1 VEEEQTMKPT
11 RIALA
16 ATLALGAASAQA
28 ATEADFR
35 LETTA
40 QLGALCAAQPG
51 EAMYGPAIAMCHGF
65 LAAAHAV
72 HAGMVQAE
80 VAPIYCVKPDAGV
93 TRATAARDF
102 AAWVAATPAAA
113 TQPAIDGLF
122 AWARVAYPCPK

>member
-1 VEEEQTMKPT
+1 MKPT

-16 ATLALGAASAQA
+16 AALAVGAASAQA

-51 EAMYGPAIAMCHGF
+51 QPMYGPAIAMCHGF

-72 HAGMVQAE
+72 HSGMVRAE
-80 VAPIYCVKPDAGV
+80 IAPIYCVKADSGV
-93 TRATAARDF
+93 TREGAARDF
-102 AAWVAATPAAA
+102 AAWAAATPAAA
-113 TQPAIDGLF
+113 GQPAIDGLF
-122 AWARVAYPCPK
+122 AWARTAYPCPK